1 MIGPFSPS
9 AAGAR
14 WASGLARTLAF
25 FAALCICTSASAGE
39 PVAPDARITSTA
51 HLLAGMGTDYKP
63 HAQIAALDA
72 WQKHRKQL
80 APRWAR
86 LQRERLSVIEAWR
99 NDALRAELDRC
110 QTLLYPFSGP
120 DFLNAYVLFPRCD
133 TYVLFG
139 LEAPGDVP
147 ALEGLSAEDAAALL
161 DDTRVALKDLLARN
175 YFITKHMSEQ
185 LKTPRLTGVLPL
197 MLASMSL
204 LDLRVAAVEPFDLAQ
219 FPGPRPAAS
228 VNPARRAKGV
238 KVTYFRPPAGKPQ
251 TLYYLSLDVTDRAL
265 RANPEF
271 LPFLKQF
278 KPSMTFIKSASY
290 LLQAKEFAGT
300 LQTLLDVSEVLVQDD
315 TGIPYARLRDRNF
328 EISLF
333 GRYEPPISEFPN
345 AYQNDLAAAYQQ
357 SENVSALPF
366 SFGYHWKPGT
376 SALIIARNTAKRS

>member
-9 AAGAR
+9 GAGAR
-14 WASGLARTLAF
+14 WVSGLASTLAIL
-25 FAALCICTSASAGE
+25 AVLSTCMPASADE
-39 PVAPDARITSTA
+39 PVTPDARITSTA
-51 HLLAGMGTDYKP
+51 YLLAGKVSDYKP
-63 HAQIAALDA
+63 HAKIAALDA
-72 WQKHRKQL
+72 WQNHRKQL

-86 LQRERLSVIEAWR
+86 LQRERLSMIETWR
-99 NDALRAELDRC
+99 NDALRAELDSCR
-110 QTLLYPFSGP
+110 TLLYPFSGP

-133 TYVLFG
+133 SYVLFG

-147 ALEGLSAEDAAALL
+147 ALEGLTPEGAAALL
-161 DDTRVALKDLLARN
+161 DDTRLALRDLLARN

-219 FPGPRPAAS
+219 IPGPHPAAS
-228 VNPARRAKGV
+228 VNPVRRAKGV
-238 KVTYFRPPAGKPQ
+238 KVTFFRPPAGKPQ

-290 LLQAKEFAGT
+290 LLQAREFAGT

-345 AYQNDLAAAYQQ
+345 AYQKDLAAAYQQ
-357 SENVSALPF
+357 PGHVSALPF
-366 SFGYHWKPGT
+366 SFGYHWKAGT
-376 SALIIARNTAKRS
+376 SALIVARNSANRS